1 MIQPKDALLKQK
13 FNQYVGQSVSGET
26 ANLNYAAFQ
35 SIYAYLTEARGQS
48 HKDDNDYKEE
58 IGRTALGLATGGV
71 YTQKGGFKD
80 YTNRGISDW
89 KVSKPYGM
97 TDSTFEAKIQKGYSD
112 ISKATGMSVNDLDNF
127 RLALS
132 PTKAANGDL
141 MYDLINERGRP
152 LVVKGNV
159 WRIRLNGVD
168 K

>member
-1 MIQPKDALLKQK
+1 
-13 FNQYVGQSVSGET
+13 QSVSGET

-80 YTNRGISDW
+80 YTNRSISDW

-97 TDSTFEAKIQKGYSD
+97 TDSTFEAKIQKG
-112 ISKATGMSVNDLDNF
+112 
-127 RLALS
+127 
-132 PTKAANGDL
+132 
-141 MYDLINERGRP
+141 
-152 LVVKGNV
+152 
-159 WRIRLNGVD
+159 
-168 K
+168 